1 MAMLTWDQFLTPV
14 LRVLS
19 DGEVWR
25 RKDVRNQVQNDE
37 GVTDAERKELMSSG
51 ERRVVNRVN
60 WAISYLGRVG
70 AIESPQRAM
79 WQITDLGRELLHTHP
94 EGMTKKELFTAT
106 GTSDATLWTSRE
118 DSNVD
123 VELETSTELD
133 PYEQIEE
140 GSKRNQQAV
149 AAELLEKIH
158 GNEPEFFERAV
169 LDLLIAMGYG
179 GTFGKALHTQ
189 LSNDGGIDGVI
200 DQDALGLSR
209 IYVQAKRYDPRQTI
223 GRPAIQGFVGAL
235 QGVQANQGVFL
246 TTATFTKS
254 AKEYAEGVQSRVVL
268 IDGERLTQLMIH
280 YGVGVQVKNTVKV
293 VEIDEDYFE

>member
-60 WAISYLGRVG
+60 WAISYLDRVG

-94 EGMTKKELFTAT
+94 EGMTKKELFTAA

-118 DSNVD
+118 ESNVD

-235 QGVQANQGVFL
+235 QRVQANQGVFL

-293 VEIDEDYFE
+293 VKIDEDYFE

>member
-118 DSNVD
+118 ESNVD

>member
-1 MAMLTWDQFLTPV
+1 
-14 LRVLS
+14 
-19 DGEVWR
+19 
-25 RKDVRNQVQNDE
+25 
-37 GVTDAERKELMSSG
+37 
-51 ERRVVNRVN
+51 
-60 WAISYLGRVG
+60 
-70 AIESPQRAM
+70 
-79 WQITDLGRELLHTHP
+79 
-94 EGMTKKELFTAT
+94 
-106 GTSDATLWTSRE
+106 
-118 DSNVD
+118 
-123 VELETSTELD
+123 LETSTELD

-149 AAELLEKIH
+149 ATELLEKIH

-189 LSNDGGIDGVI
+189 LTNDGGIDGVI

-209 IYVQAKRYDPRQTI
+209 INVQAKRYDPKQTI

-235 QGVQANQGVFL
+235 QGVQAHQGVFL
-246 TTATFTKS
+246 TTATFTKG

-268 IDGERLTQLMIH
+268 IDGEQFTQLMIH

>member
-25 RKDVRNQVQNDE
+25 RKDVRNQVQNNE

-106 GTSDATLWTSRE
+106 GTSDATLCTSRE
-118 DSNVD
+118 ESNVD

-169 LDLLIAMGYG
+169 
-179 GTFGKALHTQ
+179 FGSAHR
-189 LSNDGGIDGVI
+189 DGVRRNI
-200 DQDALGLSR
+200 W
-209 IYVQAKRYDPRQTI
+209 
-223 GRPAIQGFVGAL
+223 
-235 QGVQANQGVFL
+235 
-246 TTATFTKS
+246 
-254 AKEYAEGVQSRVVL
+254 
-268 IDGERLTQLMIH
+268 
-280 YGVGVQVKNTVKV
+280 
-293 VEIDEDYFE
+293 